1 MPETSLL
8 LLHGALG
15 NKSLFSSLQQLL
27 TNDFELHT
35 LDFSGHGDEETGEN
49 ETFSIELFAKNV
61 IDYLNKNNIEK
72 TDIFGYSMGGYVALY
87 LAKLQPERIGKIFT
101 LGSKIFWTKEGAEK
115 EVKLLDANKMLA
127 KVPAFTE
134 ELQRR
139 HTRTNWRKMLEKT
152 AEMMLG
158 LGNNNLLQ
166 EEVLASIQQLVRIG
180 IGDKDTMAGVEESV
194 RAYRALPNAQLEVFP
209 ATPHPLE
216 RVNTERLAASVKAFF
231 AASTKE

>member
-1 MPETSLL
+1 MPGTPLL

-15 NKSLFSSLQQLL
+15 NKALFSSLQQFLA
-27 TNDFELHT
+27 DSFDIHT
-35 LDFSGHGDEETGEN
+35 LDFSGHGEEPLSEDEAFG
-49 ETFSIELFAKNV
+49 IELFAKNV
-61 IDYLNKNNIEK
+61 IDYLDKNKIEK

-87 LAKLQPERIGKIFT
+87 LARLQPERINKIFT

-115 EVKLLDANKMLA
+115 EVKMLDADKMLA
-127 KVPAFTE
+127 KVPAFVE

-139 HTRTNWRKMLEKT
+139 HTKTDWRKMLEKT
-152 AEMMLG
+152 ADMMIG
-158 LGNNNLLQ
+158 LGNNNVLS
-166 EEVLASIQQLVRIG
+166 EEVLSSIQQLVCVG

-216 RVNTERLAASVKAFF
+216 RVNAERLATSIKAFF
-231 AASTKE
+231 AA